1 MSERSIEDY
10 CYYHSPIGLIRM
22 VETGGF
28 LTRANF
34 VEQSPEP
41 KHFHSNSAS
50 NSSTLL
56 KDACRQLD
64 EYFEGRRQ
72 KFDLALNPH
81 GTDFQRS
88 AWESLLRIPYGET
101 MSYLQQ
107 AEYIRNPKAMRAIGQ
122 ANSRNP
128 ISIIIPCH
136 RVIGKNGSLTGYA
149 GGLKRKMQL
158 LTLEHHFTHEQNC
171 LNAFHGQL

>member
-10 CYYHSPIGLIRM
+10 CYYQSPIGLIRM
-22 VETGGF
+22 VNTGDF
-28 LTRANF
+28 LTRADF
-34 VEQSPEP
+34 VEKSTES
-41 KHFHSNSAS
+41 KHFQSDTKS

-64 EYFEGRRQ
+64 EYFEGKRQ
-72 KFDLALNPH
+72 IFDLALKPH
-81 GTDFQRS
+81 GTDFQHS

-101 MSYLQQ
+101 KSYLQQ
-107 AEYIRNPKAMRAIGQ
+107 AESISNPRAIRAIGQ

-128 ISIIIPCH
+128 ITIIIPCH

-149 GGLKRKMQL
+149 GGLDRKTRL
-158 LTLEHHFTHEQNC
+158 LAHEHRFMHEQNY
-171 LNAFHGQL
+171 

>member
-1 MSERSIEDY
+1 MSDRSIEDY
-10 CYYHSPIGLIRM
+10 CYYQSPIGLIRI

-28 LTRANF
+28 LTRAEF
-34 VEQSPEP
+34 VEQNPKS
-41 KHFHSNSAS
+41 KHFQPNGIS

-56 KDACRQLD
+56 EDACRQLD
-64 EYFEGRRQ
+64 EYFEGKRQ
-72 KFDLALNPH
+72 KFDLALKPH

-101 MSYLQQ
+101 KSYLQQ
-107 AEYIRNPKAMRAIGQ
+107 AESISNPRAIRAIGQ

-128 ISIIIPCH
+128 IPIIIPCH

-149 GGLKRKMQL
+149 GGLDRKTRL
-158 LTLEHHFTHEQNC
+158 LAHEHRFMHEQNY
-171 LNAFHGQL
+171 

>member
-1 MSERSIEDY
+1 M
-10 CYYHSPIGLIRM
+10 
-22 VETGGF
+22 
-28 LTRANF
+28 
-34 VEQSPEP
+34 
-41 KHFHSNSAS
+41 
-50 NSSTLL
+50 L

-72 KFDLALNPH
+72 KFDLALKLH

-101 MSYLQQ
+101 RSYLQQ
-107 AEYIRNPKAMRAIGQ
+107 AESIRNPRAIRAIGQ

-128 ISIIIPCH
+128 IPIIIPCH

-149 GGLKRKMQL
+149 GGLDRKTRL
-158 LTLEHHFTHEQNC
+158 LVLEKNFMHEQNY
-171 LNAFHGQL
+171 

>member
-1 MSERSIEDY
+1 MSNRSIEDY
-10 CYYHSPIGLIRM
+10 CFYQSPFGLIRM
-22 VETGGF
+22 GETGGF
-28 LTRANF
+28 LTRAEF

-41 KHFHSNSAS
+41 EHFQSVSIPNSNA
-50 NSSTLL
+50 LL
-56 KDACRQLD
+56 KDACGQLD

-72 KFDLALNPH
+72 NFDLALKPH

-101 MSYLQQ
+101 RSYLQQ
-107 AEYIRNPKAMRAIGQ
+107 AESIRNPRAIRAIGQ
-122 ANSRNP
+122 ANSCNP

-149 GGLKRKMQL
+149 GGLDRKTRL
-158 LTLEHHFTHEQNC
+158 LALEHRFMHEQNY
-171 LNAFHGQL
+171 

>member
-1 MSERSIEDY
+1 MSDRSIEDNF
-10 CYYHSPIGLIRM
+10 YYQSPIGLIRII
-22 VETGGF
+22 ETGGF
-28 LTRANF
+28 LTRAEF
-34 VEQSPEP
+34 VEQSRKS
-41 KHFHSNSAS
+41 KHFQQNYIS

-72 KFDLALNPH
+72 KFELALKPH
-81 GTDFQRS
+81 GTNFQRS

-101 MSYLQQ
+101 RSYLQQ
-107 AEYIRNPKAMRAIGQ
+107 AESIRNPRAIRAIGQ

-128 ISIIIPCH
+128 FPIIIPCH

-149 GGLKRKMQL
+149 GGLDRKTQL
-158 LTLEHHFTHEQNC
+158 LSLEHSFMHEQNY
-171 LNAFHGQL
+171 

>member
-1 MSERSIEDY
+1 MSECFVENY
-10 CYYHSPIGLIRM
+10 CYSQSPIGLIRM
-22 VETGGF
+22 GETGGF
-28 LTRANF
+28 LTRADF
-34 VEQSPEP
+34 VEQSLELENFQP
-41 KHFHSNSAS
+41 NSIS

-56 KDACRQLD
+56 EDACRQLD
-64 EYFEGRRQ
+64 EYFEGKRQ

-101 MSYLQQ
+101 RRYLQQ
-107 AEYIRNPKAMRAIGQ
+107 AESILNPKAIRAIGQ

-128 ISIIIPCH
+128 IPIIIPCH

-149 GGLKRKMQL
+149 GGLDRKTRL
-158 LTLEHHFTHEQNC
+158 LAHEHRFMHEQNY
-171 LNAFHGQL
+171 

>member
-1 MSERSIEDY
+1 MRERSIEDY
-10 CYYHSPIGLIRM
+10 FYYHSPIGLIRM
-22 VETGGF
+22 GETGGF
-28 LTRANF
+28 LTRADF
-34 VEQSPEP
+34 VAQSPESG
-41 KHFHSNSAS
+41 HFQSDYISI
-50 NSSTLL
+50 SSTLL

-72 KFDLALNPH
+72 KFDLALKPH

-101 MSYLQQ
+101 RSYLQQ
-107 AEYIRNPKAMRAIGQ
+107 AESIHNPRAIRAIGH

-128 ISIIIPCH
+128 IPIIIPCH

-149 GGLKRKMQL
+149 GGLERKTQL
-158 LTLEHHFTHEQNC
+158 LVLEHSFMHEQNY
-171 LNAFHGQL
+171 

>member
-1 MSERSIEDY
+1 MSDRSIEDY

-22 VETGGF
+22 GETGGF
-28 LTRANF
+28 LTRANY
-34 VEQSPEP
+34 VEQSPESEHL
-41 KHFHSNSAS
+41 KANSIS

-72 KFDLALNPH
+72 KFDLALKPH
-81 GTDFQRS
+81 GTDFQRF

-101 MSYLQQ
+101 RSYLQQ
-107 AEYIRNPKAMRAIGQ
+107 AESIHNPKAIQAIGQ

-149 GGLKRKMQL
+149 GGLDRKTRL
-158 LTLEHHFTHEQNC
+158 LALEHPFMHEQNY
-171 LNAFHGQL
+171 

>member
-1 MSERSIEDY
+1 MSDRSIEDY
-10 CYYHSPIGLIRM
+10 CYYQSPIGLIRM
-22 VETGGF
+22 VNTGDF
-28 LTRANF
+28 LTRADF
-34 VEQSPEP
+34 VEKSTES
-41 KHFHSNSAS
+41 KHFQSDTKS

-72 KFDLALNPH
+72 KFDLVLKPH

-101 MSYLQQ
+101 RSYLQQ
-107 AEYIRNPKAMRAIGQ
+107 AESMSNPKAIRAIGQ

-128 ISIIIPCH
+128 ILIIIPCH

-149 GGLKRKMQL
+149 GGLDRKTRL
-158 LTLEHHFTHEQNC
+158 LAHEHRFMHEQNY
-171 LNAFHGQL
+171 

>member
-1 MSERSIEDY
+1 MSDRSIEDY
-10 CYYHSPIGLIRM
+10 CYYQSPIGLIRM
-22 VETGGF
+22 AETEGF
-28 LTRANF
+28 LTRADF
-34 VEQSPEP
+34 VEQSPEAE
-41 KHFHSNSAS
+41 HFQSVYMPNSN
-50 NSSTLL
+50 TLL

-72 KFDLALNPH
+72 KFDLALKPH

-101 MSYLQQ
+101 RSYLQQ
-107 AEYIRNPKAMRAIGQ
+107 AESICNRRAIRAIGQ

-149 GGLKRKMQL
+149 GGLDRKTRL
-158 LTLEHHFTHEQNC
+158 LALEHLFMHEQNY
-171 LNAFHGQL
+171 

>member
-1 MSERSIEDY
+1 MSDRSIKDY
-10 CYYHSPIGLIRM
+10 CYCHSPIGLIRM

-28 LTRANF
+28 LTRSDF
-34 VEQSPEP
+34 IVQCPESEL
-41 KHFHSNSAS
+41 FQTDSIS

-56 KDACRQLD
+56 KNACRQLN

-72 KFDLALNPH
+72 KFDLALQPH

-101 MSYLQQ
+101 RSYLQQ
-107 AEYIRNPKAMRAIGQ
+107 AESIRNPRAIRAIGQ

-128 ISIIIPCH
+128 IPIIIPCH

-149 GGLKRKMQL
+149 GGLDRKTRL
-158 LTLEHHFTHEQNC
+158 IALEHSFMHEQNY
-171 LNAFHGQL
+171 

>member
-1 MSERSIEDY
+1 MSDRSIEDY
-10 CYYHSPIGLIRM
+10 CYYQSPIGLIRM
-22 VETGGF
+22 GKTGGF
-28 LTRANF
+28 LTRADF
-34 VEQSPEP
+34 VESNTETKHYQSDTE
-41 KHFHSNSAS
+41 S
-50 NSSTLL
+50 NSSALL

-72 KFDLALNPH
+72 KFDLALKPH

-101 MSYLQQ
+101 RSYLQQ
-107 AEYIRNPKAMRAIGQ
+107 AESMSNPKAIRAIGQ

-128 ISIIIPCH
+128 IPIIIPCH

-149 GGLKRKMQL
+149 GGLARKTRL
-158 LTLEHHFTHEQNC
+158 LAHEHRFMHEQNY
-171 LNAFHGQL
+171 

>member
-1 MSERSIEDY
+1 MSDRSIEEN
-10 CYYHSPIGLIRM
+10 CYYQSPIGLISM
-22 VETGGF
+22 GETGGF
-28 LTRANF
+28 LTRADF
-34 VEQSPEP
+34 VVQSPELG
-41 KHFHSNSAS
+41 HFQSDNISI
-50 NSSTLL
+50 SSTLL

-72 KFDLALNPH
+72 KFDLALKPH

-101 MSYLQQ
+101 RSYLQQ
-107 AEYIRNPKAMRAIGQ
+107 AESIHNPRAIRAIGH

-128 ISIIIPCH
+128 IPIIIPCH

-149 GGLKRKMQL
+149 GGLDRKTRL
-158 LTLEHHFTHEQNC
+158 LALEHSFMHEQNC
-171 LNAFHGQL
+171 